1 MLIFENMHTLGHEGR
16 KLLPNHENFKIKV
29 HNNIS
34 RNRKNNLNTNN
45 PTQNTTTEV
54 KLEKK
59 FIIFTFVI

>member
-45 PTQNTTTEV
+45 QTQNTTTEV
-54 KLEKK
+54 KL
-59 FIIFTFVI
+59 